1 MRIAIISDGIPGH
14 FNQSIGVANL
24 LAEDIPNQQ
33 TIFKM
38 VHKFPLMRSITRL
51 YLRHLFK
58 SVKILKIEKI
68 LDIYYPLNLKD
79 FDLIIASGGNTSF
92 ITAALS
98 KKYNIPSIQIGS
110 LRGLKSIYFA
120 AHITIEPD
128 INSSSNIVTL
138 LAPNKYKPN
147 LQRNKMNKNKALF
160 LLGGDGA
167 GYTYSMNDWEELE
180 KNIKHFESTT
190 GIKPLIVTSRRTNK
204 IHEDYLY
211 NEMKTYC
218 DSKSIWFHRGGES
231 ADLDE
236 MFDDSDFIYVTEDSA
251 MMITESVSSGLSV
264 STLSPKRIKSDTKY
278 ENMLLRLEANNLINR
293 LSFKSNLQKDSYYGN
308 EDKIFKIREL
318 LKKNIMEKISL

>member
-24 LAEDIPNQQ
+24 LDEDTPSQQ
-33 TIFKM
+33 TIFKI

-51 YLRHLFK
+51 YLRHLCK
-58 SVKILKIEKI
+58 NVKILKIQKI
-68 LDIYYPLNLKD
+68 LDIYYPLNLKN
-79 FDLIIASGGNTSF
+79 FDLIIAAGGNTSF

-110 LRGLKSIYFA
+110 LRGLKATFFT
-120 AHITIEPD
+120 AHITLEPD
-128 INSSSNIVTL
+128 IRSSSNIVTL
-138 LAPNKYKPN
+138 LAPNRYKPN
-147 LQRNKMNKNKALF
+147 LERDKTNKNKALF
-160 LLGGDGA
+160 LLGGDGS
-167 GYTYSMNDWEELE
+167 GYTYSMEDWKNLE
-180 KNIKHFESTT
+180 KNIKYLESST

-211 NEMKTYC
+211 NSMNAYC
-218 DSKSIWFHRGGES
+218 DPGSIWFHRGGED
-231 ADLDE
+231 ADLNS

-264 STLSPKRIKSDTKY
+264 STLSPKTIKSNAKY
-278 ENMLLRLEANNLINR
+278 ENMLSRLESNNLINR
-293 LSFKSNLQKDSYYGN
+293 LSFKSNLQKDSHYGN
-308 EDKIFKIREL
+308 EDKVFKIREL

>member
-24 LAEDIPNQQ
+24 LAEDIPSQQ
-33 TIFKM
+33 TIFKI

-51 YLRHLFK
+51 YLRHLLK
-58 SVKILKIEKI
+58 SAKILKIQKI
-68 LDIYYPLNLKD
+68 LDIYHPLNLKD
-79 FDLIIASGGNTSF
+79 FDLIIATGGNTSF

-110 LRGLKSIYFA
+110 LRCIRASYFT

-147 LQRNKMNKNKALF
+147 LERNKMNNNNALF

-167 GYTYSMNDWEELE
+167 GYTYSMEDWEDLE
-180 KNIKHFESTT
+180 KNIKYFESTT

-211 NEMKTYC
+211 NEMKAYC
-218 DSKSIWFHRGGES
+218 DPGSIWFHRGGEN
-231 ADLDE
+231 ADLNA
-236 MFDDSDFIYVTEDSA
+236 MFNNSDFIYVTEDSS

-264 STLSPKRIKSDTKY
+264 STLSPKTIKSDAKY
-278 ENMLLRLEANNLINR
+278 ENMLSRLESNNLINR

-308 EDKIFKIREL
+308 ENTVFKIREL
-318 LKKNIMEKISL
+318 LKKNIMEKISI